1 MNAQSWFGVGVRLF
15 GCYLTLQ
22 SLVNLTFYASVRLD
36 WAAVSS
42 PEGPTEY
49 LLYAV
54 CYAAVGLVVLRNAD
68 PIVRFAYP
76 EPGRR
81 PDPAAEEPRP
91 EADVATADATGDT
104 TAGPGGDR

>member
-1 MNAQSWFGVGVRLF
+1 MHAQSWFGVGVRLF
-15 GCYLTLQ
+15 GCYLMLQ

-36 WAAVSS
+36 WSAVSS
-42 PEGPTEY
+42 PEGLPEY

-76 EPGRR
+76 ETGPRSG
-81 PDPAAEEPRP
+81 PAAEEPRR
-91 EADVATADATGDT
+91 EADDATADATGDA
-104 TAGPGGDR
+104 TAGPGGNR